1 MYIPHKNK
9 ESRKGSQSY
18 SVEKDPELK
27 QQKTQAKRKPNFLSK
42 EEWLQKYGDD
52 LKTKET

>member
-27 QQKTQAKRKPNFLSK
+27 QKTQAKRKPNFLSK